1 MEKDNLSDLRSL
13 LEQKLNT
20 FKDFLSATVLLKEAA
35 VSEDVENIESLI
47 EKRRSY
53 IKVIDRIDCGIK
65 KISGARMTLPSAET
79 RKGIELLSTAIKN
92 TAENAARLNG
102 EFEIMLKSRHGDLRN
117 RISEM
122 SRNQAGIKGYAGGG
136 QRKEQPR
143 FLDIKL

>member
-1 MEKDNLSDLRSL
+1 MEKDNSSDLCSL

-35 VSEDVENIESLI
+35 VSEDVEDIESLI

-53 IKVIDRIDCGIK
+53 IKAIDRIDCGIK
-65 KISGARMTLPSAET
+65 KISGVRITSPLAET
-79 RKGIELLSTAIKN
+79 RKGIELLSKAIGN
-92 TAENAARLNG
+92 TAENAARLNR
-102 EFEIMLKSRHGDLRN
+102 EFETILKSKHGDLRK

-122 SRNQAGIKGYAGGG
+122 SRNQAGIKGYAGGK

-143 FLDIKL
+143 FLDIRL